1 MPGSGKDTLSQ
12 AIKERGY
19 KVIVMSEV
27 LKERY
32 AKEALPG
39 ERIMDFAFRMRRE
52 RGRGFVAELTLE
64 KLNPKDKVVVINGV
78 RNWEEVEVFRR
89 VGETVLIAIHSSPKT
104 RYQRLIKRGRA
115 EDKGYEDL
123 AKRDFEELQMGIGNV
138 IAMADYVLTNEGDVE
153 DFIKRGIEL
162 LEKVSRDP

>member
-39 ERIMDFAFRMRRE
+39 ERLMDFAFRMRRE

-64 KLNPKDKVVVINGV
+64 KLDPKDKVVVINGV
-78 RNWEEVEVFRR
+78 RNWEDCLLY
-89 VGETVLIAIHSSPKT
+89 TSPSP
-104 RYQRLIKRGRA
+104 
-115 EDKGYEDL
+115 
-123 AKRDFEELQMGIGNV
+123 RD
-138 IAMADYVLTNEGDVE
+138 
-153 DFIKRGIEL
+153 
-162 LEKVSRDP
+162 S

>member
-39 ERIMDFAFRMRRE
+39 ERLMDFAFRMRRE

-64 KLNPKDKVVVINGV
+64 KLDPRDKVVVINGV

-89 VGETVLIAIHSSPKT
+89 VGEIVLIAIHSSPKT
-104 RYQRLIKRGRA
+104 RYERLIKRGRT
-115 EDKGYEDL
+115 EDKKYEDL

-153 DFIKRGIEL
+153 GFIRQGIEL
-162 LEKVSRDP
+162 VEKVSRDP

>member
-19 KVIVMSEV
+19 KVIVMSDV

-39 ERIMDFAFRMRRE
+39 ERLMDFAFRMRRE

-64 KLNPKDKVVVINGV
+64 KLDPKDKVVVINGV

-104 RYQRLIKRGRA
+104 RYERLIKRGRT
-115 EDKGYEDL
+115 EDKKYEDL

-153 DFIKRGIEL
+153 DFISRGIEL
-162 LEKVSRDP
+162 VEKVSRDP

>member
-39 ERIMDFAFRMRRE
+39 ERLMDFAFRMRRE

-64 KLNPKDKVVVINGV
+64 KVDPKDKVVVINGV

-104 RYQRLIKRGRA
+104 RYERLIKRGRV
-115 EDKGYEDL
+115 EDKKYEDL

-162 LEKVSRDP
+162 VEKVSRDP

>member
-32 AKEALPG
+32 AKDALPG
-39 ERIMDFAFRMRRE
+39 ERLMDFAFRMRRE

-64 KLNPKDKVVVINGV
+64 KLDPKDKVVVINGV

-104 RYQRLIKRGRA
+104 RYERLIKRGRV
-115 EDKGYEDL
+115 EDKKYEDL

-162 LEKVSRDP
+162 VEKVSRDP

>member
-39 ERIMDFAFRMRRE
+39 ERLMDFAFRMRRE
-52 RGRGFVAELTLE
+52 RGRGFVAELPREAYGFRLQNE
-64 KLNPKDKVVVINGV
+64 EGKGQRV
-78 RNWEEVEVFRR
+78 RR
-89 VGETVLIAIHSSPKT
+89 
-104 RYQRLIKRGRA
+104 
-115 EDKGYEDL
+115 
-123 AKRDFEELQMGIGNV
+123 
-138 IAMADYVLTNEGDVE
+138 
-153 DFIKRGIEL
+153 
-162 LEKVSRDP
+162 

>member
-52 RGRGFVAELTLE
+52 KGRGFVAELTLE
-64 KLNPKDKVVVINGV
+64 KFDPKDKVVVINGV

-104 RYQRLIKRGRA
+104 RYERLIKRGRA
-115 EDKGYEDL
+115 EDKKYEDL

-153 DFIKRGIEL
+153 GFIRRGIEL
-162 LEKVSRDP
+162 VEKVSRDP